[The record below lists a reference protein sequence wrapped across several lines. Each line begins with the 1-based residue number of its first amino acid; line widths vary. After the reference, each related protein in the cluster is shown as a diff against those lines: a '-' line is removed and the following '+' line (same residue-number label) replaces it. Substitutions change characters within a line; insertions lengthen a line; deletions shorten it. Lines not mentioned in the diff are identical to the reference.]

1 MAGRSRT
8 ADQIIAAIAS
18 GANGVVDR
26 AELLTGGV
34 TRNQIE
40 HRLGAGAL
48 IPEYPGVYRV
58 GHRAPST
65 EATYTAAVKACG
77 RNAAL
82 AGPAAAH
89 LLGLVKGAAPPPE
102 VIAPTERRVEG
113 IIIRRCRR
121 LDPRHV
127 SELRQVPVTTV
138 PRTIVDLAHRMAA
151 DDLARLFHEAIVRYR
166 TTPAQVEP
174 LLRGRPGAARLRAVM
189 YGDVPVSLSKVESRF
204 FERIRE
210 ARLPLPVTNQRV
222 GNRYIDARWPGLT
235 VEIDSYRYHGSR
247 YAWEQD
253 HRRQREARARGDDY
267 LSYTWGD
274 VFEDPGPMLREL
286 RAALSPA

>member
-1 MAGRSRT
+1 
-8 ADQIIAAIAS
+8 
-18 GANGVVDR
+18 
-26 AELLTGGV
+26 
-34 TRNQIE
+34 
-40 HRLGAGAL
+40 
-48 IPEYPGVYRV
+48 
-58 GHRAPST
+58 
-65 EATYTAAVKACG
+65 
-77 RNAAL
+77 
-82 AGPAAAH
+82 
-89 LLGLVKGAAPPPE
+89 
-102 VIAPTERRVEG
+102 
-113 IIIRRCRR
+113 
-121 LDPRHV
+121 
-127 SELRQVPVTTV
+127 
-138 PRTIVDLAHRMAA
+138 
-151 DDLARLFHEAIVRYR
+151 
-166 TTPAQVEP
+166 
-174 LLRGRPGAARLRAVM
+174 M